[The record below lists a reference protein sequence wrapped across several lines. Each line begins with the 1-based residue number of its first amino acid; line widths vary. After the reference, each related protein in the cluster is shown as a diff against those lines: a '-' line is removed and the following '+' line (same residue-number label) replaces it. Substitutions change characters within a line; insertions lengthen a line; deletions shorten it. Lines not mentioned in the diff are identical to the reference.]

1 LFGQAE
7 GRDEI
12 NRGFFESFPG
22 ISAMS
27 PQLLEPELNGNTKE
41 ELELIRFEYRDSEG
55 ILIDRKVTIPKFRP
69 YGDVRDS
76 AVDASHEIVRHS
88 LVR

>member
-1 LFGQAE
+1 MSVPLFQNG
-7 GRDEI
+7 
-12 NRGFFESFPG
+12 
-22 ISAMS
+22 
-27 PQLLEPELNGNTKE
+27 LNGNTNA
-41 ELELIRFEYRDSEG
+41 ELELIRFEYLNSEG

-76 AVDASHEIVRHS
+76 AVNAGHEIVRQA

>member
-1 LFGQAE
+1 MSVPLFQNG
-7 GRDEI
+7 
-12 NRGFFESFPG
+12 
-22 ISAMS
+22 
-27 PQLLEPELNGNTKE
+27 LKGNTNE
-41 ELELIRFEYRDSEG
+41 ELELIRFEYRNSEG